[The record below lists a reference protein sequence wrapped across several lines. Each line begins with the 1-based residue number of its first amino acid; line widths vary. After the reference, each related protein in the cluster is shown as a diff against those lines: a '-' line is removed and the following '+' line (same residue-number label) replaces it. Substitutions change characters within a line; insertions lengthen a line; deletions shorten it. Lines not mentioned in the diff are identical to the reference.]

1 MMIHAYTSSVMAAIS
16 RTYLIL
22 RVCIHFMSAKLSLSI
37 VHGHAGLI
45 ASVGFPWVRVTLEA
59 LVPYQPARLKGKP
72 EIYIARDPKGIPASK
87 TSKFEVSGELG
98 EFSKV
103 VWHLA
108 CRCLSSMLWISC
120 SSPSSFGAEKSLAT
134 LQISYDFMIWPQL
147 WQPEHWNKTD
157 YCAAD
162 WI

>member
-1 MMIHAYTSSVMAAIS
+1 MIHAYTSSVMAAIS

-37 VHGHAGLI
+37 VHGDAGLI

-59 LVPYQPARLKGKP
+59 LVPYQPARLGKP

-108 CRCLSSMLWISC
+108 CRCLSSML
-120 SSPSSFGAEKSLAT
+120 
-134 LQISYDFMIWPQL
+134 
-147 WQPEHWNKTD
+147 
-157 YCAAD
+157 
-162 WI
+162 

>member
-1 MMIHAYTSSVMAAIS
+1 MIHAYTSSVMAAIS

-22 RVCIHFMSAKLSLSI
+22 RVCIRFMSAKLSLSI

-59 LVPYQPARLKGKP
+59 LVPYQPARLEGKP
-72 EIYIARDPKGIPASK
+72 EIYIDARDPKGIPASKTSK

-108 CRCLSSMLWISC
+108 CRCLSSML
-120 SSPSSFGAEKSLAT
+120 
-134 LQISYDFMIWPQL
+134 
-147 WQPEHWNKTD
+147 
-157 YCAAD
+157 
-162 WI
+162 

>member
-1 MMIHAYTSSVMAAIS
+1 MIHAYTSIVMAAIS

-59 LVPYQPARLKGKP
+59 LVPYQPARLGKP
-72 EIYIARDPKGIPASK
+72 EIYIDARDPKGIPASK

-103 VWHLA
+103 VRHLA
-108 CRCLSSMLWISC
+108 CRCLSSML
-120 SSPSSFGAEKSLAT
+120 
-134 LQISYDFMIWPQL
+134 
-147 WQPEHWNKTD
+147 
-157 YCAAD
+157 
-162 WI
+162 